1 MPEQPWKYLQVGMA
15 FILTDLS
22 DPSST
27 IRRTLEDHAPVTER
41 REEINA
47 HCCAP
52 APTWTA
58 SPSTPSRGR
67 SRRGSRQGSLCAMTA
82 PEDIDAVTDNLLEAQ
97 DRAEGMVGDAIHVP
111 IREAAGV
118 LVGVQ
123 YVDEV
128 VGGGTF
134 DF

>member
-1 MPEQPWKYLQVGMA
+1 MDGITLDAITWPFPTRIETG
-15 FILTDLS
+15 LS
-22 DPSST
+22 LRYD
-27 IRRTLEDHAPVTER
+27 
-41 REEINA
+41 
-47 HCCAP
+47 C
-52 APTWTA
+52 
-58 SPSTPSRGR
+58 
-67 SRRGSRQGSLCAMTA
+67 

-97 DRAEGMVGDAIHVP
+97 DRAEGMVGDAIHVA